1 MWKTK
6 MDGIPNNVAEDFGVG
21 CCLMVK
27 ASSRFSWWIF
37 HTGIRCWVEGDNA
50 LLSEDWF
57 KNNKFSKSAVFICFP
72 SLALADDHFFT
83 QKKLEDS
90 RMFGWL
96 PSHRLEVWP
105 WPTKF
110 SNPWICCAFLWQG
123 GGRGSGVARLAQY
136 LVASLAWI
144 MTQVTSGLVTSSD

>member
-57 KNNKFSKSAVFICFP
+57 KTKSFQKVLFSSVFPVWLWQMINFLP
-72 SLALADDHFFT
+72 
-83 QKKLEDS
+83 KKLEDS

-105 WPTKF
+105 WATKF